1 MIETDAANFLKKYE
15 GYVGSAMW
23 DVNAYRVGYGSDTLT
38 DVAGNVTKVQKDSTT
53 TRTAALRD
61 LKRRITD
68 EFIPRIQRKIGA
80 DSWNRLPTGAQVA
93 LISFAYNYGNIV
105 KAAIVKAAQAND
117 LVELAQVWISST
129 YNDNKA
135 LPANVRE
142 ALRQRR
148 ADEVALFSTG
158 TNKKSLII
166 PLALAAAGIYL
177 LTR

>member
-1 MIETDAANFLKKYE
+1 MIEQAAAFLIKHE
-15 GYVGSAMW
+15 GFLPAARW

-38 DVAGNVTKVQKDSTT
+38 DAAGNVTKVQKDSTT

-61 LKRRITD
+61 LKRRITE

-105 KAAIVKAAQAND
+105 KAAIVKAAQD
-117 LVELAQVWISST
+117 QDLAQLSKVWISST
-129 YNDNKA
+129 YNDNKT

-142 ALRQRR
+142 ALRKRR
-148 ADEVALFSTG
+148 ADEVALFYTG
-158 TNKKSLII
+158 TNNKNII
-166 PLALAAAGIYL
+166 LPIALAAVGIYL
-177 LTR
+177 LSR

>member
-1 MIETDAANFLKKYE
+1 MIEQAAAFLIKHE
-15 GYVGSAMW
+15 GFLPAARW
-23 DVNAYRVGYGSDTLT
+23 DVNAYRLGYGSDTMT
-38 DVAGNVTKVQKDSTT
+38 DEAGRVTKVQKDSTT

-61 LKRRITD
+61 LKRRISD
-68 EFIPRIQRKIGA
+68 EFIPRIKNKIGA
-80 DSWNRLPTGAQVA
+80 AAFNRLPVGAQVA

-158 TNKKSLII
+158 TNKTSFII

-177 LTR
+177 ITR

>member
-1 MIETDAANFLKKYE
+1 MIEQAAAFLIKHE
-15 GYVGSAMW
+15 GFLPAARW
-23 DVNAYRVGYGSDTLT
+23 DVNAWRLGYGSDTMT
-38 DVAGNVTKVQKDSTT
+38 DEAGNVTKVQKDSTT

-61 LKRRITD
+61 LKRRISD
-68 EFIPRIQRKIGA
+68 EFIPRIKNKIGA
-80 DSWNRLPTGAQVA
+80 AAFNRLPVGAQVA

>member
-1 MIETDAANFLKKYE
+1 MIEQAAAFLIKHE
-15 GYVGSAMW
+15 GFLPAARW
-23 DVNAYRVGYGSDTLT
+23 DVNAWRLGYGSDTMT
-38 DVAGNVTKVQKDSTT
+38 DEAGNVTKVQKDSTT

-80 DSWNRLPTGAQVA
+80 DAFNRLPTGAQVA

-117 LVELAQVWISST
+117 LTELAKVWISST
-129 YNDNKA
+129 YNDNKT
-135 LPANVRE
+135 LPTNVRE
-142 ALRQRR
+142 ALRKRR

-158 TNKKSLII
+158 TDTKNII
-166 PLALAAAGIYL
+166 LPIALAAVGIYL
-177 LTR
+177 LSR